1 MLKVLVFLKKVCIY
15 LFVFLKILM
24 LENEWIKII
33 RYCNYVLVFNDF
45 LF

>member
-1 MLKVLVFLKKVCIY
+1 
-15 LFVFLKILM
+15 M

-45 LF
+45 CFKICIVVNVVFKMLLYYKVF